1 MEKENQTESKET
13 QEEPKEEPTMV
24 QSAYEAA
31 KELKEQN
38 ERMEKNIKRL
48 EELKSFETLGGRAEI
63 EKPVEKKVL
72 SSVEYADS
80 VLRGKIPERE

>member
-1 MEKENQTESKET
+1 MEEEKQETTET

-31 KELKEQN
+31 KNLREQN

-48 EELKSFETLGGRAEI
+48 EELKSFETLGGRADI
-63 EKPVEKKVL
+63 EKPVEKKEI

-80 VLRGKIPERE
+80 VLRGKIPQKE